1 MVEFK
6 VVVSNPADGKSKTV
20 ALPDAQAQALIGLRI
35 GDILTGEQF
44 GYPGEELVITG
55 GSDKSGIPLR
65 GDIAGAG
72 KRRILLSGP
81 PGYHPANSGQ
91 RKRKLVR
98 GNMIT
103 EDMVQINA
111 KVISTATEAGKKSE

>member
-6 VVVSNPADGKSKTV
+6 VVVSNPVDGKSKTV
-20 ALPDAQAQALIGLRI
+20 ALADAQAQALIGLRI
-35 GDILTGEQF
+35 GDTLDGEPY
-44 GYPGEELVITG
+44 GYPDKELIITG
-55 GSDKSGIPLR
+55 GSDKSGIPVR

-72 KRRILLSGP
+72 KRRILLSGT
-81 PGYHPANSGQ
+81 PGYHPTGSGQ

-103 EDMVQINA
+103 EDMVQINTQV
-111 KVISTATEAGKKSE
+111 KITATEAGKKSE